1 MKNLKLY
8 IRKTCLFCDKVLR
21 YIKENNILNIE
32 IIDVSENEKMEKE
45 LEEKGGKN
53 QVPCLLIDDYYLYE
67 SLDVIN
73 YLKENIE
80 K

>member
-8 IRKTCLFCDKVLR
+8 IRKTCPFCDKVLR

-32 IIDVSENEKMEKE
+32 IIDVSENEKE

-67 SLDVIN
+67 SLDIIN

>member
-8 IRKTCLFCDKVLR
+8 IRKTCPFCDKVLR
-21 YIKENNILNIE
+21 YIKEKNILNIE
-32 IIDVSENEKMEKE
+32 IIDVKKKKKMEKE

-67 SLDVIN
+67 SLDIIN